1 MTCIVFME
9 VHAMEFMST
18 KELQEELGISRTT
31 AYSLVQSGEVPSI
44 KIGRSYRIPREMFE
58 AWVKDKA
65 RTKTKNK

>member
-9 VHAMEFMST
+9 VYAMEFMST
-18 KELQEELGISRTT
+18 KELQEKLGVSKTT

-58 AWVKDKA
+58 AWVKDKV

>member
-1 MTCIVFME
+1 
-9 VHAMEFMST
+9 MEFMST

>member
-1 MTCIVFME
+1 
-9 VHAMEFMST
+9 MEFMST
-18 KELQEELGISRTT
+18 KELQKELGISKTT